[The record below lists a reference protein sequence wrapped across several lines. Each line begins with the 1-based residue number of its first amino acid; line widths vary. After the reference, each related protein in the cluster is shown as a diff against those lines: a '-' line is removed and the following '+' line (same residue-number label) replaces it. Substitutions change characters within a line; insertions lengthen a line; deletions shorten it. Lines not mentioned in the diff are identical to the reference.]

1 MWETNNIKNYEKVM
15 ATISRFQIDRENKNQ
30 FIINDEAQ
38 EYLKKLCSDVQASF
52 TRDEEVQSFVRNNPN
67 RKSEFAQA
75 GLEGMVEYFKQHA
88 STIFSGVQSRIEV
101 VLNTVAYAKLVAFQR
116 VEQNR
121 ENGDEKRNSSHTE

>member
-1 MWETNNIKNYEKVM
+1 M